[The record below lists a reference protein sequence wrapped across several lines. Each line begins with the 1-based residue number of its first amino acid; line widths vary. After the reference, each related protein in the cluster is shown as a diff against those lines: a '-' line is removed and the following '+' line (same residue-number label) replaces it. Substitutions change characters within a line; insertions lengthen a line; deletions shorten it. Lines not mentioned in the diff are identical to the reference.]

1 MDSAAIATALEAQH
15 PSPPLHLDSPTL
27 PKVFAALRSVMIAIG
42 PVFIPRVPR
51 FILADASVPYWHA
64 TRPKHVGMP
73 LEEYERLNPEAGC
86 WDKAEE
92 GLAEIVALLK
102 EREAE
107 GPFFLG
113 GEVSYADFVWAGFLV
128 FCKNLGEEEVY
139 GEVVRRGGEGGGVHG
154 RLLEGLEPWLRRCA
168 E

>member
-15 PSPPLHLDSPTL
+15 PTPPLHLDSPTL
-27 PKVFAALRSVMIAIG
+27 PKVFAALRSVMIAIE
-42 PVFIPRVPR
+42 PVFLPGVPR
-51 FILADASVPYWHA
+51 SILAEASVPYWDA
-64 TRPKHVGMP
+64 TRTEAVGMP
-73 LEEYERLNPEAGC
+73 LDEYERANPAAGC

-92 GLAEIVALLK
+92 GVRAVVALLGEK
-102 EREAE
+102 AGE

-139 GEVVRRGGEGGGVHG
+139 GEVVRRSGEGGGVHG
-154 RLLEGLEPWLRRCA
+154 RLLEGLEPWLRRCG